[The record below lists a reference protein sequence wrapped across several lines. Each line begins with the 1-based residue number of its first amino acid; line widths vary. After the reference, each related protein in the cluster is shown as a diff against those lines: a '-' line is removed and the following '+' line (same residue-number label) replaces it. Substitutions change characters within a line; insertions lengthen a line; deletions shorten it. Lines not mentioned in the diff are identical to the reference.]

1 MFAFTGFDFVEGT
14 CYKHLAKGKQRRG
27 ALGGTE
33 DDFTAPSEPPPSSIP
48 VPVFPP
54 HYPSMIT

>member
-14 CYKHLAKGKQRRG
+14 CYKHLAKGNKQRRG

-33 DDFTAPSEPPPSSIP
+33 DDFTAPSELLS
-48 VPVFPP
+48 FPL
-54 HYPSMIT
+54 IIQV